1 MATATQLER
10 AAAWVSGLS
19 ITDVPLEVL
28 ALARAQRMDILA
40 SLAAGARTQVG
51 RAILRAL
58 DATGRESTGEQLVT
72 SLPDGRRRP
81 LLDAVYLH
89 ATLAN
94 ALELDDFVFA
104 GHTGQAA
111 VGVPLALGQITGA
124 TGEETLLAQVA
135 ANEIAGRLGAV
146 MTAGPQHG
154 HMKAYLH
161 RLAATVAAARL
172 LRLDERQIATAMAIA
187 LSAPEFPL
195 FHAAWSPDTKALCTG
210 DPIVAGVRAA
220 YLAAAGVG
228 AALDIVEH
236 AVGLVT
242 SLSENSRAPDV
253 WQTLGHTWSLQA
265 ICFKPLAACAYAAG
279 AAVAAGRLVEAF
291 GSGWEH
297 GRVKDVEVRTTV
309 LSVTMEGFS
318 RPHEPGL
325 ITPSN
330 TNFSTRRTVA
340 LTLLTGRPP
349 TGASFTPEAFEPV
362 AAAVGKL
369 GERVR
374 LTHHWPYTIDLLRG
388 VDAAID
394 HPGRPGIY
402 GMAET
407 HRTMA
412 RFRAAFGTPAALG
425 VGDVPALL
433 RLPRAD
439 RSYLLRRYAVGL
451 RARLPFA
458 SAPAR
463 ARYVSRETDLARM
476 SLRFAAAVAVQL
488 DDGRTLS
495 EEVRLPPGFA
505 GSDGREAIAEGKL
518 LRELGAATLPAVAQ
532 RVCALLSR
540 TVPPSPREIVDSYV
554 APSVLA

>member
-1 MATATQLER
+1 MGTATQLER
-10 AAAWVSGLS
+10 AAAWVRGLS
-19 ITDVPLEVL
+19 IADIPGDVL
-28 ALARAQRMDILA
+28 ALARAQQMDILA

-58 DATGRESTGEQLVT
+58 DAAAGEQTGEELVT

-104 GHTGQAA
+104 GHTGQTA
-111 VGVPLALGQITGA
+111 VGVPLALGQTTRA
-124 TGEETLLAQVA
+124 TGEEALLAQVA

-161 RLAATVAAARL
+161 RLAATVAAVRL
-172 LRLDERQIATAMAIA
+172 LRLDERQIATAMAISLA
-187 LSAPEFPL
+187 TPEFPL
-195 FHAAWSPDTKALCTG
+195 FHASWSPDTKALCTG
-210 DPIVAGVRAA
+210 DPAVAGVRAA
-220 YLAAAGVG
+220 YLSAAGVG

-253 WQTLGHTWSLQA
+253 WQTLGRTWSLQA

-291 GSGWEH
+291 GSGWEVA
-297 GRVKDVEVRTTV
+297 RVRDVEVRTTV

-318 RPHEPGL
+318 RPHVPGL

-340 LTLLTGRPP
+340 LTLLSGRPP
-349 TGASFTPEAFEPV
+349 TGASFTPEAFDPV
-362 AAAVGKL
+362 AVDVGQL
-369 GERVR
+369 GARVR

-402 GMAET
+402 GMAEA

-425 VGDVPALL
+425 ASDVPAVL
-433 RLPRAD
+433 RLPGAD

-458 SAPAR
+458 SGAAC

-476 SLRFAAAVAVQL
+476 SLRFAAAVTVRL

-505 GSDGREAIAEGKL
+505 GSAAREGIAEGKL
-518 LRELGAATLPAVAQ
+518 VRELGSAASPLLAE
-532 RVCALLSR
+532 RVRALLSR
-540 TVPPSPREIVDSYV
+540 GAPPSPREIIDAYV
-554 APSVLA
+554 PARALA

>member
-1 MATATQLER
+1 MAAATQLER
-10 AAAWVSGLS
+10 AAAWVHGLS
-19 ITDVPLEVL
+19 MNDVPRDVL
-28 ALARAQRMDILA
+28 SLARAQQMDILA

-58 DATGRESTGEQLVT
+58 DAADGERTSDQLVT
-72 SLPDGRRRP
+72 SLPDGQRRP

-111 VGVPLALGQITGA
+111 VGVPLALGQTTRA
-124 TGEETLLAQVA
+124 TGEAALLAQVA

-146 MTAGPQHG
+146 MTTGPQHG

-161 RLAATVAAARL
+161 RLAATVAASRL
-172 LRLDERQIATAMAIA
+172 LRLEERQIAIAMAIA

-242 SLSENSRAPDV
+242 SLSDNIRAPEI
-253 WQTLGHTWSLQA
+253 WQTLGKTWSLQA
-265 ICFKPLAACAYAAG
+265 ICFKPLAACAYAAA
-279 AAVAAGRLVEAF
+279 AAVAAGRLVEGF
-291 GSGWEH
+291 GAGWEAE
-297 GRVKDVEVRTTV
+297 RVRDVEVRSTV

-318 RPHEPGL
+318 RPHEPDL

-340 LTLLTGRPP
+340 LTLLAGRPP
-349 TGASFTPEAFEPV
+349 TGISFTPEVFDPV
-362 AAAVGKL
+362 AVAVGQL
-369 GERVR
+369 GARVR
-374 LTHHWPYTIDLLRG
+374 LTHHWPYTIGLLRG

-402 GMAET
+402 GMAEA
-407 HRTMA
+407 HGTMA

-425 VGDVPALL
+425 FSDVPALL
-433 RLPRAD
+433 QLPRTD

-451 RARLPFA
+451 RARLPFT
-458 SAPAR
+458 SAAAR
-463 ARYVSRETDLARM
+463 ARYASRETDLSRM
-476 SLRFAAAVAVQL
+476 SLRFAAAVKVRL

-495 EEVRLPPGFA
+495 EEVQLPPGFA
-505 GSDGREAIAEGKL
+505 GSDGREDIAEGKL
-518 LRELGAATLPAVAQ
+518 VREVGAAASPQVAE
-532 RVCALLSR
+532 RVRALLAGA
-540 TVPPSPREIVDSYV
+540 VPPSPREIVDAYV
-554 APSVLA
+554 TPRALA